1 MAMVTGLGPGSD
13 GHATDRRRRVHSAVR
28 FVGAPGPSRLAT
40 TEVLRASVRFAQ
52 HCERAGVDA
61 AFVAPGAGA
70 DAFVLLGGA
79 AAVTTSLVLGY
90 LGAPDDQ
97 RPPALLAKHA
107 TALDVCCSGRAVF
120 GIAAPSIVGAGREE
134 ATPDGAPDGDAL
146 GDAVEICRAMLHVPG
161 PSYQGP
167 RHSVQS
173 AWNEPRVA
181 SVEPMPLALVVA
193 AASDLSDPGVELA
206 SPPSSA
212 QPGSGPSAHRRR
224 VSRRPVVLAARFA
237 ELCAVGPIG
246 LETARLETTAAV
258 VSARSSLD
266 AQSLAAGRERGAVRL
281 LAIVAAGPADRQLAS
296 AAALY
301 DAGVDGV
308 IVDLAVDCLAG
319 DEAAGFVELFGA
331 LAARR
336 ASED

>member
-1 MAMVTGLGPGSD
+1 M
-13 GHATDRRRRVHSAVR
+13 
-28 FVGAPGPSRLAT
+28 
-40 TEVLRASVRFAQ
+40 
-52 HCERAGVDA
+52 
-61 AFVAPGAGA
+61 
-70 DAFVLLGGA
+70 
-79 AAVTTSLVLGY
+79 
-90 LGAPDDQ
+90 
-97 RPPALLAKHA
+97 
-107 TALDVCCSGRAVF
+107 
-120 GIAAPSIVGAGREE
+120 
-134 ATPDGAPDGDAL
+134 
-146 GDAVEICRAMLHVPG
+146 
-161 PSYQGP
+161 
-167 RHSVQS
+167 
-173 AWNEPRVA
+173 
-181 SVEPMPLALVVA
+181 
-193 AASDLSDPGVELA
+193 
-206 SPPSSA
+206 
-212 QPGSGPSAHRRR
+212 
-224 VSRRPVVLAARFA
+224 LAARFA

-308 IVDLAVDCLAG
+308 VADLAVDCLAG